1 MSVFIGIDISA
12 KIFDVVTRNQGKP
25 NKPNSFEQSFEG
37 HEKCIK
43 QLKKLKPKLIVM
55 EATGIYHLD
64 LAIAIYDAGLPISV
78 INPASFK
85 QFAALM
91 LTQSKTDGI
100 DAGLLAEFAE
110 FAEFA
115 ERMEPRLWV
124 VPTKN
129 CIYLKDLGRQI
140 QRLKRDSTKTKNRL
154 HAFKSKQS
162 ITPLLIEDV
171 EDGIAPYTLRI
182 GKLTKAALALIHDD
196 QNLNTHFNNMQ
207 AAKGIGQASAISIL
221 AEFVALSIDMKAKQV
236 SRHAG
241 LDVKLRQ
248 SGSSVN
254 GASRI
259 SKAGNAYLRSALF
272 MPAMSAVRHDE
283 NAKAFKEALVG
294 RGKKKIQAN
303 VAVMRKYLTGLWAVY
318 QTGVAFDS
326 SKLFSDI
333 HKKACS

>member
-1 MSVFIGIDISA
+1 MGVFIGIDISA
-12 KIFDVVTRNQGKP
+12 KTFDVVTRNQGKP
-25 NKPNSFEQSFEG
+25 NKPSSFEQSFEG
-37 HEKCIK
+37 HKKCIQ

-55 EATGIYHLD
+55 EATGVYHLD
-64 LAIAIYDAGLPISV
+64 LAIAIYDAGLPVSV

-110 FAEFA
+110 
-115 ERMEPRLWV
+115 RMEPRLWV
-124 VPTKN
+124 APTKN

-140 QRLKRDSTKTKNRL
+140 QRLTRDSAKAKNRL
-154 HAFKSKQS
+154 HAFKSKRTT
-162 ITPLLIEDV
+162 TPLLIEDV
-171 EDGIAPYTLRI
+171 EDSIAHYTLRI
-182 GKLTKAALALIHDD
+182 CKLTKAALALIQDD

-207 AAKGIGQASAISIL
+207 KAKGIGQASAISIL
-221 AEFVALSIDMKAKQV
+221 AEFVVLSNDMKAKQV

-241 LDVKLRQ
+241 LDVKLHQ

-326 SKLFSDI
+326 TKLFSNI
-333 HKKACS
+333 HKKA

>member
-1 MSVFIGIDISA
+1 MCIFIGIDISA
-12 KIFDVVTRNQGKP
+12 KTFDVVTRNQGKP
-25 NKPNSFEQSFEG
+25 NKPSSFEQSFEG
-37 HEKCIK
+37 HEKCIQ

-64 LAIAIYDAGLPISV
+64 LAIAIYDAGLPVSV

-110 FAEFA
+110 
-115 ERMEPRLWV
+115 RMKPRLWIA
-124 VPTKN
+124 PTKN

-140 QRLKRDSTKTKNRL
+140 QRLTRDSAKAKNRL
-154 HAFKSKQS
+154 HAFKSKRTT
-162 ITPLLIEDV
+162 TPLLIEDI
-171 EDGIAPYTLRI
+171 EDSIAHYTLRI
-182 GKLTKAALALIHDD
+182 GKLTNAALDLIQDD
-196 QNLNTHFNNMQ
+196 PNLNTHFSNMQ
-207 AAKGIGQASAISIL
+207 KAKGIGQASAISIL
-221 AEFVALSIDMKAKQV
+221 AEFVVLSNDMKAKQV

-241 LDVKLRQ
+241 LDVKLHQ

-283 NAKAFKEALVG
+283 NVKAFKEALVR
-294 RGKKKIQAN
+294 RGKKKIQEN
-303 VAVMRKYLTGLWAVY
+303 FAVMRKYLTGLWAVY
-318 QTGVAFDS
+318 QTGIAFDS
-326 SKLFSDI
+326 TKLFSDV
-333 HKKACS
+333 HKKA